1 MKKSKGK
8 CLIWLGL
15 LLMAAAL
22 CLTGYNVWDA
32 FRAEKSVRQTADRLE
47 ALISPA
53 PEPQPENTLPE
64 EILYPDYVLNP
75 EMEMPE
81 EDVDGV
87 DYIGTLGI
95 PVLGLEL
102 PIISRWSYPSLKL
115 APCRYTGSAY
125 RDDLVIAAHN
135 YASHFGRLKELAPG
149 DEVTFTDMSGNVFRY
164 EVAESETLMPAAIQ
178 EMTGSGCDLTLFTCT
193 VGGKS
198 RFTVR
203 CDRVEAEP

>member
-1 MKKSKGK
+1 MKKSRGK

-53 PEPQPENTLPE
+53 PEPQPENTPPE

-75 EMEMPE
+75 QMDMPE
-81 EDVDGV
+81 ENVDGV

-125 RDDLVIAAHN
+125 LDDLVIAAHN

-149 DEVTFTDMSGNVFRY
+149 DEVTFTDMAGNVFRY

>member
-115 APCRYTGSAY
+115 APCRVHRLGVPGRSGH
-125 RDDLVIAAHN
+125 RSPQLREPLRAAEG
-135 YASHFGRLKELAPG
+135 AGPR
-149 DEVTFTDMSGNVFRY
+149 R
-164 EVAESETLMPAAIQ
+164 
-178 EMTGSGCDLTLFTCT
+178 
-193 VGGKS
+193 
-198 RFTVR
+198 
-203 CDRVEAEP
+203 